1 MSYFDMIKDI
11 NGKNYLAFENLNSDD
26 PNSIGSKFDDFEIL
40 QKLGEGAFGIVFK
53 VRSRI
58 NNKVY
63 ALKKLNLKELKD
75 ENPKAYQLTVNET
88 AFLSELT
95 NTSNQ
100 PHIVKYYKH
109 FEEGDFLYIVI
120 EFIENG
126 DMDSFIEAHKK
137 IKQHIPEE
145 DLWSIFLQCMEG
157 LAYVHKMGVI
167 HRDIKP
173 ANLLMDNN
181 MTIKL
186 GDFGVS
192 AVKKTDDDSTQYTNA
207 NYNFNRA
214 GDEMQYHGTVVGTR
228 PYMAKELIDQNEYD
242 QKVDVYAMGVS
253 FFEMCYYHV
262 PKRVKRQR
270 DAYGNYSFIF
280 IPVEE
285 PGDADVN
292 YSSELLN
299 IINLMLEEDKNKRQT
314 SQFFL
319 NMIKTE
325 FSKKYTSNTSIDAI
339 IRCLYSFKG
348 LTSYYLS
355 PQFNVNFRQPVTLAY
370 VKCLNAFTQETLK
383 AWFDS
388 IKYFREIICT
398 ENTKF
403 DKAKEIEPKLVL
415 AFLLHQMHNETK
427 DNKTQNNMLNQYYI
441 NSGEEKAKTSKEE
454 MLINF
459 CNEFLPKLNSFISQK
474 FLGLMKIT
482 NVCSMCQ
489 ICTYSFSGSFFVTFD
504 LEKILNQNMMNGPLD
519 IENFFYLQNS
529 YNNVTERYCIK
540 CLARTNHSQY
550 KQFYSIPDFLII
562 SIQRGYDYS
571 KKNPIKIKEI
581 LDLSNMVEL
590 GGKRFR
596 LVGLISRNALTSK
609 FYSLFAFNNNY
620 FKCEGL
626 NIQTANPQEIFND
639 AKGEIIM
646 AFYEAINMKFLY

>member
-1 MSYFDMIKDI
+1 MAYFEMIKDI
-11 NGKNYLAFENLNSDD
+11 NGKNYLTFENLNTDD

-53 VRSRI
+53 VRSKI
-58 NNKVY
+58 NNKIY
-63 ALKKLNLKELKD
+63 ALKKLNIKELKD
-75 ENPKAYQLTVNET
+75 ENPKAYQLTLNET
-88 AFLSELT
+88 AFLSEL
-95 NTSNQ
+95 NQ

-109 FEEGDFLYIVI
+109 FEEGDFLYIII

-137 IKQHIPEE
+137 IKHHIPEE

-157 LAYVHKMGVI
+157 LTYVHKMGVI

-192 AVKKTDDDSTQYTNA
+192 AVKKNYNDESTQYTNA
-207 NYNFNRA
+207 NYNFNQA
-214 GDEMQYHGTVVGTR
+214 KDEMQYHGTVVGTR

-262 PKRVKRQR
+262 PKRVKKQR
-270 DAYGNYSFIF
+270 DAYGNYFYTFIK
-280 IPVEE
+280 VED

-292 YSSELLN
+292 YSPEILN

-319 NMIKTE
+319 NMIKSE

-339 IRCLYSFKG
+339 IRCLYSFQG
-348 LTSYYLS
+348 LTNHYLG
-355 PQFNVNFRQPVTLAY
+355 PQYKGKYLKPVTKAY
-370 VKCLNAFTQETLK
+370 IQCLDAFTKETLK
-383 AWFDS
+383 DWFDS

-403 DKAKEIEPKLVL
+403 DKAKEIDPKLVL
-415 AFLLHQMHNETK
+415 AFLLHQMHNETN
-427 DNKTQNNMLNQYYI
+427 DNKTQNNILNQYYM

-459 CNEFLPKLNSFISQK
+459 CNEFLPKFTSFISQK

-482 NVCSMCQ
+482 NICGTCQ
-489 ICTYSFSGSFFVTFD
+489 INTFSFSGSFFVTFD
-504 LEKILNQNMMNGPLD
+504 LEKILNQNMMGGQLD
-519 IENFFYLQNS
+519 IENFFYLQNN
-529 YNNVTERYCIK
+529 YNNITERYCIK

-550 KQFYSIPDFLII
+550 KQFYTVPEFLII

-571 KKNPIKIKEI
+571 KKNPIMIKEI
-581 LDLSNMVEL
+581 LDLSNKVEL

-596 LVGLISRNALTSK
+596 LVGLINRNSISSK
-609 FYSLFAFNNNY
+609 FYSIFAFNNSY
-620 FKCEGL
+620 YKCEGL
-626 NIQTANPQEIFND
+626 NIQTINPTEIFTD
-639 AKGEIIM
+639 AKGEVIM
-646 AFYEAINMKFLY
+646 AFYEAININFM